1 MQPWTEP
8 SACKIA
14 WATFWQTFR
23 KFLNA
28 PETISYSPG
37 NISYSPGNTSYNPC
51 PGVQLLLL
59 TGCTKYHPA
68 DWVSPTIP
76 LSSGF
81 TGPAYGTGKNL
92 VIFYVIYF
100 YFIARKCCSK
110 RASSHTLLL
119 RWASPLMPYG
129 QNHHTISLPKFCKSF
144 SNSSRFAVY
153 SL

>member
-28 PETISYSPG
+28 PET
-37 NISYSPGNTSYNPC
+37 ISYSPGNTSYNPC

-81 TGPAYGTGKNL
+81 TGPAYGIGKNL